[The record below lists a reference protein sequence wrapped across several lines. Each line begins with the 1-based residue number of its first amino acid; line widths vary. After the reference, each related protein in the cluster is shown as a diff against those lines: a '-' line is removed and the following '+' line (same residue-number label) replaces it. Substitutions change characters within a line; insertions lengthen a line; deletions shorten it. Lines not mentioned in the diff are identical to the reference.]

1 MCVDPWW
8 DHDVADDGSCD
19 GTCTESPHAAT
30 VSGVSDG
37 ADPNTCSVDSD
48 AGEAARSAN
57 SERPLDPQLDP
68 TESRPD
74 VSVSAPPSDGVRTA
88 AIELLKCHR
97 DAIERER
104 RTRLVL
110 IMAARDHGLTY
121 EEIGSALGMTDAGVR
136 LLVKRSGGSV

>member
-1 MCVDPWW
+1 MCTDPWW
-8 DHDVADDGSCD
+8 PHNVAEDGSCD
-19 GTCTESPHAAT
+19 QSCAESPYAAT
-30 VSGVSDG
+30 VPGRVAPSG
-37 ADPNTCSVDSD
+37 PNTCSVESET
-48 AGEAARSAN
+48 GEAARSGN

-74 VSVSAPPSDGVRTA
+74 VSVSAPPGDSLKAA
-88 AIELLKCHR
+88 AIELLNCHR

-110 IMAARDHGLTY
+110 IMAARNHGLTY